1 MMCLSVCIPM
11 CVFVSTCSLVL
22 YMLTMT
28 FAATSYAKSPSTV
41 VWIWA
46 NTLESDY
53 FLLTPFNP
61 FYKQWPQ
68 WLLKRIN
75 EIICLLPILQRLHIP
90 FRKPFTNSCAVLQ
103 SPSDC
108 LFDLC

>member
-1 MMCLSVCIPM
+1 M

-46 NTLESDY
+46 KTLIRLFPSY
-53 FLLTPFNP
+53 PL
-61 FYKQWPQ
+61 Q
-68 WLLKRIN
+68 
-75 EIICLLPILQRLHIP
+75 PILYTVATVT
-90 FRKPFTNSCAVLQ
+90 FEMYK
-103 SPSDC
+103 
-108 LFDLC
+108 